1 MSNNFTDFNKE
12 LNDDLFNKISSSN
25 YATSNCPTSNYVT
38 SNYATSNYV
47 TSSMDSYRFRPKF
60 TFH

>member
-12 LNDDLFNKISSSN
+12 LNDDLVNKISSSN
-25 YATSNCPTSNYVT
+25 YATSN
-38 SNYATSNYV
+38 YA
-47 TSSMDSYRFRPKF
+47 TSSMDSYLFRPKF